1 MTVMRRRSVVLCFT
15 ALLTAGCGLSV
26 IDLRGN
32 LDFNQASFHDKLAAK
47 EGLAKIFLACTKHD
61 YDERAEVSSEQSS
74 SEEEQRP
81 DGHLSAI
88 RALIT
93 RVKATH
99 PLHADS
105 LEILEDTLADWRSTS
120 HRRLDLN
127 KLRKVVDVIKQWHGH
142 LDFDEDALAEDGSR
156 FAQLLLAYNKAYFGD
171 IHYVAGPSATAQG
184 IRAVAKVTSNG
195 FIDRNGNVWIFP
207 GLAIGATKQPGQS
220 LAIEAGR
227 LDSQHI
233 SADLTR
239 VFLEAFFDA
248 AFRVPAVQ
256 DATALQIQW
265 KTAGYTYPTFNADRA
280 PIPLDA
286 FARVTRDALRAE
298 AAVTSTVGKAVR
310 GGSIFSIQN
319 ETYAATL
326 ETAAGVIAKKL
337 VEHEGF
343 CYFQTIQQS
352 ENRNGARPVTGA
364 IFGPNGT
371 SLTDRR
377 LWSRKSP

>member
-1 MTVMRRRSVVLCFT
+1 MTATRRRSVALSFIG
-15 ALLTAGCGLSV
+15 LLTAGCGSSV
-26 IDLRGN
+26 LDLRDN

-47 EGLAKIFLACTKHD
+47 QGLVKTFLACTKHA

-93 RVKATH
+93 GVKATR

-105 LEILEDTLADWRSTS
+105 LEILEDALADWRSTS

-127 KLRKVVDVIKQWHGH
+127 KLRKVVDVIKQWHVH
-142 LDFDEDALAEDGSR
+142 LDFDEDALAEDASR

-171 IHYVAGPSATAQG
+171 IHYVAGPSATGQG
-184 IRAVAKVTSNG
+184 VRAVARVASNG

-207 GLAIGATKQPGQS
+207 GLALEATTKPGQS
-220 LAIEAGR
+220 LAIESGR
-227 LDSQHI
+227 VDSQRI

-239 VFLEAFFDA
+239 VFFEAFFDA
-248 AFRVPAVQ
+248 AFRVPAAQ
-256 DATALQIQW
+256 DATALHIQW
-265 KTAGYTYPTFNADRA
+265 KTAGYAYPTFDADRA

-298 AAVTSTVGKAVR
+298 AAVTSAVGKAVR
-310 GGSIFSIQN
+310 GGGVFSSQN

-352 ENRNGARPVTGA
+352 ENRNGTRPVTGA
-364 IFGPNGT
+364 IFGPNAT
-371 SLTDRR
+371 H
-377 LWSRKSP
+377 